1 MWYGLWLLV
10 VHDSPSTHPTIT
22 KEERNLLEEG
32 SADIVKVAQEIV
44 TNIVY
49 LVQTEFGWWSWWW
62 G

>member
-49 LVQTEFGWWSWWW
+49 LVQTEFG
-62 G
+62 